1 MADSDSDTPLT
12 SAGSV
17 SGWLDRLQGGD
28 HDAARRLWERY
39 FPKLVRLAQAKLRG
53 ARPSADAEDV
63 ALSAFDTFCRNA
75 EGGRFPDLLD
85 RDGLWALLVVV
96 TSRKAAH
103 RLRDDQRLKR
113 GGAVARAELAPEEL
127 LSEEPDPAF
136 AAEVAEECRR
146 LLGLLDDPL
155 LETVALRKMEG
166 CSTDEIAAQLG
177 YAPRSIKRKVQ
188 MIRNRWEKE
197 LPT

>member
-1 MADSDSDTPLT
+1 MADFDSP
-12 SAGSV
+12 GSV

-28 HDAARRLWERY
+28 RDAARRLWERY
-39 FPKLVRLAQAKLRG
+39 FPKLVRLAHAKLRG
-53 ARPSADAEDV
+53 ARPAADAEDV

-103 RLRDDQRLKR
+103 RLRDEQRLKR
-113 GGAVARAELAPEEL
+113 GGATERTELAPDDL
-127 LSEEPDPAF
+127 LGGEPDPAF
-136 AAEVAEECRR
+136 AAEMAEECRR
-146 LLGLLDDPL
+146 LLRLLADPL

-166 CSTDEIAAQLG
+166 CSTDEIATQLG

-188 MIRNRWEKE
+188 MIRSRWERE
-197 LPT
+197 L